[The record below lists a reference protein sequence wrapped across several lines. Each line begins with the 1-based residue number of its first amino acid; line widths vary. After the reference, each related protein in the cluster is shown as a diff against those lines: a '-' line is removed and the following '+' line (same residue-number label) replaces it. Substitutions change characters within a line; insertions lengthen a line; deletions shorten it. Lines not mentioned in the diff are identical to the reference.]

1 MSRRTLIFI
10 CLSLCIFTSFSN
22 ELANAKSSKI
32 ATQRMEANLG
42 DGCRFAVTLPG
53 KKGVR
58 VPSNSDQ
65 TAVSGNPEMRQG
77 GMVAAP
83 YPPPWKSSLPSIG
96 FNLYCYDKNDPKQL
110 HTYGVLNEKNQRWI
124 KDVSLM
130 RKSLKDSEDGFEKV
144 YAEQI
149 IATTYVYD
157 IRARNAH
164 GWADTFEELTGDER
178 GRKRYMSFCL
188 FHQKKTLCGNGT
200 VAQLAEG
207 RKGDLT
213 PYALEILKSIEFL
226 SDGPSETAKQ

>member
-1 MSRRTLIFI
+1 MNRPNLIFLYLI
-10 CLSLCIFTSFSN
+10 ACTFVPCTDV
-22 ELANAKSSKI
+22 LANADIPKFAI
-32 ATQRMEANLG
+32 QRLKANLG
-42 DGCRFAVTLPG
+42 EGCRFAVTLPG

-65 TAVSGNPEMRQG
+65 TAVGGNPEMRQG

-83 YPPPWKSSLPSIG
+83 YPSPWKSSLPSIG
-96 FNLYCYDKNDPKQL
+96 FNLYCYDKSDPKQL
-110 HTYGVLNEKNQRWI
+110 HTYGVLNEKNQRWN
-124 KDVSLM
+124 KDVFLM
-130 RKSLKDSEDGFEKV
+130 RKSLKDSEDSFEKV

-178 GRKRYMSFCL
+178 GRKRYMSFCI
-188 FHQKKTLCGNGT
+188 FHQTKALCGNGT

-226 SDGPSETAKQ
+226 PDGPSETAKQ